1 MFKYG
6 QVYWNT
12 ANLIVDSG
20 SLDEDGNTNYG
31 KIATAI
37 ARIKKEGIKI
47 NLPLINSAEKNFIP
61 DEATNS
67 IYYSL
72 KAINGVGD
80 DDIENIINN
89 RPFASLQDFCERM
102 MIPKIIK
109 NSTMIS
115 LIKAGCF
122 EDIDGVNRAATMER
136 YLRGYVHAPNTSLT
150 MSNIAR
156 MTELNIIPED
166 IKETL
171 RLIKYKAY
179 VTSDN
184 FLYQTVINGGKKVP
198 KVGYHDRLFKLDDIA
213 MEYFKANFNEDSVVE
228 VIGQSYVISEKLF
241 SKQVDSKIES
251 VKLWLKS
258 ENTLNGFNEATYR
271 ELWKKHASG
280 TISTW
285 EMASLSFYYTR
296 HELDGL
302 NLKKYG
308 VTDYFN
314 LPREPESYDSFVRYI
329 DGKQIFIPKYNI
341 VRLAGTVLN
350 ADNMHYTVSLLTTTG
365 TVNVKFNKGQY
376 AFYNR
381 QISAHVNGE
390 AKKTVLDRSWFKR
403 GTLLL
408 VCGYRQD
415 DNFRAYRYKDTVY
428 LHTVALIDKIN
439 PDGTLDLRFERENP
453 DEYQNQG

>member
-1 MFKYG
+1 MHKYG

-31 KIATAI
+31 KIAMAI
-37 ARIKKEGIKI
+37 ARIQHEGIKV
-47 NLPLINSAEKNFIP
+47 NLPDINSAQKDFIP
-61 DEATNS
+61 NEKDNS
-67 IYYSL
+67 IYYSF

-80 DDIENIINN
+80 GDIDNIIAN
-89 RPFASLQDFCERM
+89 RPFTSLRDFCERM
-102 MIPKIIK
+102 IFTKIIK

-115 LIKAGCF
+115 LIKAGSF
-122 EDIDGVNRAATMER
+122 EGIDGVNRAATMEK
-136 YLRGYVHAPNTSLT
+136 YLRHCVHAPNTSLT
-150 MSNIAR
+150 MSNVAR
-156 MTELNIIPED
+156 MTELNIIPAD

-171 RLIKYKAY
+171 RLINYKAY
-179 VTSDN
+179 VTSDD
-184 FLYQTVINGGKKVP
+184 FLYETIINEGKKVP
-198 KVGYHDRLFKLDDIA
+198 KCGYHDRLFKLDDMA
-213 MEYFKANFNEDSVVE
+213 MDYFKANFNEDSVVE
-228 VIGQSYVISEKLF
+228 VVGQSYVISEKLF
-241 SKQVDSKIES
+241 SKQVDSKIDA
-251 VKLWLKS
+251 VKVWLKS
-258 ENTLNGFNEATYR
+258 GDTLNSFNEATYK

-285 EMASLSFYYTR
+285 EMASLSFYYTK

-308 VTDYFN
+308 VVDYFK
-314 LPREPESYDSFVRYI
+314 LPRTPEAYDSFVRYI
-329 DGKQIFIPKYNI
+329 NGKQIFIPKNNI

-381 QISAHVNGE
+381 QISAHLNGE
-390 AKKTVLDRSWFKR
+390 EKKTIIERSWFRR

-439 PDGTLDLRFERENP
+439 DDGTLELRFERENP
-453 DEYQNQG
+453 NE

>member
-1 MFKYG
+1 M
-6 QVYWNT
+6 YWNT

-31 KIATAI
+31 KIAMAI
-37 ARIKKEGIKI
+37 ARIQHEGIKV
-47 NLPLINSAEKNFIP
+47 NLPDINSAEKNFVP
-61 DEATNS
+61 DEENNS
-67 IYYSL
+67 IYYSF

-80 DDIENIINN
+80 DDIDNITAN
-89 RPFASLQDFCERM
+89 RPFTSLQDFCERM
-102 MIPKIIK
+102 IFPKIIK
-109 NSTMIS
+109 NSTMVS

-122 EDIDGVNRAATMER
+122 ESIDGTNRVATMES
-136 YLRGYVHAPNTSLT
+136 YLRHCVHTPNTSLT
-150 MSNIAR
+150 MSNIPR
-156 MTELNIIPED
+156 MTELGIIPND
-166 IKETL
+166 VRETL

-179 VTSDN
+179 VTSDE
-184 FLYQTVINGGKKVP
+184 FLYRTIINEGKKLP
-198 KVGYHDRLFKLDDIA
+198 KCGYHDRLFKLDDMA
-213 MEYFKANFNEDSVVE
+213 MEYFKANFNEDSVADVA
-228 VIGQSYVISEKLF
+228 GQSYVISEKLF
-241 SKQVDSKIES
+241 SKQVDSKIET
-251 VKLWLKS
+251 VKAWLKS
-258 ENTLNGFNEATYR
+258 ESTLNLFNEATYK

-280 TISTW
+280 TIAAW
-285 EMASLSFYYTR
+285 EMASLSFYYSK

-308 VTDYFN
+308 VVDYFN
-314 LPREPESYDSFVRYI
+314 LPRTPESYDGFVRYI
-329 DGKQIFIPKYNI
+329 DGKQIFVPKFNI

-381 QISAHVNGE
+381 QISAHLNRE
-390 AKKTVLDRSWFKR
+390 EKKTIIERSWFKR

-415 DNFRAYRYKDTVY
+415 DNFRTYRYKDTVY

-439 PDGTLDLRFERENP
+439 DNGTLDLRFERNNP
-453 DEYQNQG
+453 DESKD